1 MAQPPRSRA
10 TMQRALDAYHSVGT
24 QMGAARALG
33 IPRPTLQNMLRAAK
47 KEGMKPSIRSDEFY
61 TAKLTD
67 ETLPVEAIIER
78 RKQQYSHL
86 RKAKEERILIPVQVK
101 LDGPIA
107 ISHFGDPHIDD
118 DGTDIAKIEQ
128 HVAII
133 NRTPGMFAANI
144 GDTLNNWTGRLARLY
159 SEQSTSAAEA
169 WQLGEWFLRSM
180 RWLYVLGGNHGA
192 WSGAGDPV
200 KWILHNCAGVFDN
213 FSVRLDLRFP
223 NGRGVRVNARHDFA
237 GHSMWNTVHGALKAA
252 TMGWRDHILTCG
264 HLHTSGYAVLKDP
277 ATGLISH
284 AVRVS
289 SYKTFDRYA
298 HEKGLP
304 NQDIFCNAVTII
316 DPRYADDDPRLVHT
330 CFDVEQGADYLT
342 WLRGRK

>member
-1 MAQPPRSRA
+1 MPTKPLSDAELQRTLDHYHGSKSLMVTARAFGLNHSTIQHRLKMA
-10 TMQRALDAYHSVGT
+10 
-24 QMGAARALG
+24 AARELTPNGNQEFLASRL
-33 IPRPTLQNMLRAAK
+33 
-47 KEGMKPSIRSDEFY
+47 SDEV
-61 TAKLTD
+61 
-67 ETLPVEAIIER
+67 LPASDLIAR
-78 RKQQYSHL
+78 RKAQYAHL
-86 RKAKEERILIPVQVK
+86 SKSKQERLLVPVAVK

-107 ISHFGDPHIDD
+107 ISHFGDPHVDD
-118 DGTDIAKIEQ
+118 DGTDIEKIER
-128 HVAII
+128 HISII
-133 NRTPGMFAANI
+133 NSTPGMFAANI

-169 WQLGEWFLRSM
+169 WKLGEWFLQSM
-180 RWLYVLGGNHGA
+180 PWLYVLGGNHGA

-200 KWILHNCAGVFDN
+200 KWILNNCGGVFDN
-213 FSVRLDLRFP
+213 FSVRLGLKFP
-223 NGRGVRVNARHDFA
+223 NGKLVRVNARHDFA

-252 TMGWRDHILTCG
+252 TMGWRDHLLTCG

-284 AVRVS
+284 AIRVS
-289 SYKTFDRYA
+289 SYKTWDRYA

-316 DPRYADDDPRLVHT
+316 DPRYDDNDPRLIHT

-342 WLRGRK
+342 WLRSRKS

>member
-1 MAQPPRSRA
+1 MPTPPRSDA
-10 TMQRALDAYHSVGT
+10 KIQQAVDAYHQIGSEA
-24 QMGAARALG
+24 GAARALG
-33 IPRPTLQNMLRAAK
+33 IPRPTMQNIMREAK
-47 KEGMKPSIRSDEFY
+47 RRGFKPSPGPKFFVK
-61 TAKLTD
+61 KLAD
-67 ETLPVEAIIER
+67 ETLPVDDIISR
-78 RKQQYSHL
+78 RKQQFAHL
-86 RKAKEERILIPVQVK
+86 KKAKEERILVPVAVPMS
-101 LDGPIA
+101 GPVG
-107 ISHFGDPHIDD
+107 ISHFGDPHVDD
-118 DGTDIAKIEQ
+118 DGTDIAKIER
-128 HVAII
+128 HVEII

-144 GDTLNNWTGRLARLY
+144 GDTMNNWTGRLARLY
-159 SEQSTSAAEA
+159 GEQSTSAAEA

-180 RWLYVLGGNHGA
+180 PWLYVLGGNHGA

-200 KWILHNCAGVFDN
+200 KWILANCAGVFDN
-213 FSVRLDLRFP
+213 FAVRLDLRFP
-223 NGRGVRVNARHDFA
+223 NGRGVRVNARHDFS

-284 AVRVS
+284 AIRVS